1 MAIVQH
7 YLGSDLGDETKIAA
21 MGYQGNGS
29 VASTSSSS
37 NTNVNVTQQEKTR
50 IEIFHIRVV
59 SKHTKIDTLF
69 DTGSQENLISE
80 ETVKKLKLETSPH
93 LSHTLL
99 VGYVI
104 MLSYK

>member
-1 MAIVQH
+1 
-7 YLGSDLGDETKIAA
+7 
-21 MGYQGNGS
+21 MGYQGNNYF
-29 VASTSSSS
+29 ASTSSSS
-37 NTNVNVTQQEKTR
+37 NANVNVTQQEKMR
-50 IEIFHIRVV
+50 IELFHIRVV

-69 DTGSQENLISE
+69 DSGSQANIISE

-93 LSHTLL
+93 PQHTLL